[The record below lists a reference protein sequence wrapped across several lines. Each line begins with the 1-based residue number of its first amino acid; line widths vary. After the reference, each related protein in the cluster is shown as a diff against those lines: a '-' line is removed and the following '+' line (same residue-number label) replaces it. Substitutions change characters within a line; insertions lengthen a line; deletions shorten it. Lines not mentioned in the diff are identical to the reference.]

1 MRILTPSK
9 TILLSLSMFALTCN
23 INAQEQNISLNQ
35 DPKFEQLL
43 NDKRKINTSISTND
57 TYKIQIFS
65 GKSDEAKKT
74 LLGFKREFNTIDG
87 TIIFNTPNYK
97 VIVGNFKTRIEA
109 ERNLEEIKKNI
120 KVFSLL
126 NRPNKSIC
134 FQSKGPLLSGPFDNL
149 FTL

>member
-9 TILLSLSMFALTCN
+9 RVFLTLTMLTLAYN
-23 INAQEQNISLNQ
+23 INAQDQNLTVNQ

-43 NDKRKINTSISTND
+43 NDKRKINTSITTND

-74 LLGFKREFNTIDG
+74 LSDFKRENSNIDG

-109 ERNLEEIKKNI
+109 ERNLAEIKKRYKLVFLI
-120 KVFSLL
+120 K
-126 NRPNKSIC
+126 P
-134 FQSKGPLLSGPFDNL
+134 SK
-149 FTL
+149 

>member
-1 MRILTPSK
+1 MRILTHSNRVFL
-9 TILLSLSMFALTCN
+9 TLTMFTLAYNIHAQDQNLT
-23 INAQEQNISLNQ
+23 LNQ

-65 GKSDEAKKT
+65 GKSEEAKKK
-74 LLGFKREFNTIDG
+74 LADFKREYNNIDG

-109 ERNLEEIKKNI
+109 ERNLAEIKNRYKSVFLI
-120 KVFSLL
+120 K
-126 NRPNKSIC
+126 P
-134 FQSKGPLLSGPFDNL
+134 SK
-149 FTL
+149 

>member
-9 TILLSLSMFALTCN
+9 SVFLTLSMLSLTCS
-23 INAQEQNISLNQ
+23 INAQDQNLTLNQ

-43 NDKRKINTSISTND
+43 NDKRKINNTLSTND

-74 LLGFKREFNTIDG
+74 LSDFKREYTDIDG

-97 VIVGNFKTRIEA
+97 VMVGNFKTRIEA
-109 ERNLEEIKKNI
+109 ERNLAEIKKRYKSVFLI
-120 KVFSLL
+120 K
-126 NRPNKSIC
+126 P
-134 FQSKGPLLSGPFDNL
+134 SK
-149 FTL
+149 

>member
-9 TILLSLSMFALTCN
+9 RVFLTLTMLTLAYN
-23 INAQEQNISLNQ
+23 INAQDQNLTVNQ

-43 NDKRKINTSISTND
+43 SDKRKINTSISTND

-74 LLGFKREFNTIDG
+74 LSDFKRENSDIDG

-109 ERNLEEIKKNI
+109 ERNLAEIKKRYKSVFLI
-120 KVFSLL
+120 K
-126 NRPNKSIC
+126 P
-134 FQSKGPLLSGPFDNL
+134 SK
-149 FTL
+149 

>member
-1 MRILTPSK
+1 MRILAPSK
-9 TILLSLSMFALTCN
+9 QILLPLAAFALSYN
-23 INAQEQNISLNQ
+23 INAQDQNITLNQ

-74 LLGFKREFNTIDG
+74 LSNFKREFNTIDG

-97 VIVGNFKTRIEA
+97 VVVGNFKTRIEA
-109 ERNLEEIKKNI
+109 ERNLVEIKKRYKN
-120 KVFSLL
+120 VFLVK
-126 NRPNKSIC
+126 P
-134 FQSKGPLLSGPFDNL
+134 SK
-149 FTL
+149 

>member
-9 TILLSLSMFALTCN
+9 RVFLTLTMLTLAYN
-23 INAQEQNISLNQ
+23 INAQDQNLTVNQ

-43 NDKRKINTSISTND
+43 TDKRKINTSISTND

-74 LLGFKREFNTIDG
+74 LSDFKRENSNIDG
-87 TIIFNTPNYK
+87 TIIFSTPNYK

-109 ERNLEEIKKNI
+109 ERNLAEIKKRYKLVFLI
-120 KVFSLL
+120 K
-126 NRPNKSIC
+126 PTK
-134 FQSKGPLLSGPFDNL
+134 
-149 FTL
+149 

>member
-9 TILLSLSMFALTCN
+9 RTFLTLTLLALAYNIHAQDQNLTLS
-23 INAQEQNISLNQ
+23 Q

-43 NDKRKINTSISTND
+43 NDKRKINTAISTND

-65 GKSDEAKKT
+65 GKSEEAKKT
-74 LLGFKREFNTIDG
+74 LADFKREYTAIDG

-109 ERNLEEIKKNI
+109 ERNLADIKKRYKSVFLI
-120 KVFSLL
+120 KPG
-126 NRPNKSIC
+126 N
-134 FQSKGPLLSGPFDNL
+134 
-149 FTL
+149 